1 MKSYLNTLT
10 KFQLVNH
17 LIFIK
22 FHQMKSPESH
32 FLLVY
37 LKFFNILDLFIH
49 QNKLKKNHFILFIQK
64 SLGKLLI
71 FFNIR
76 LDKFV

>member
-1 MKSYLNTLT
+1 
-10 KFQLVNH
+10 
-17 LIFIK
+17 
-22 FHQMKSPESH
+22 MKSPESH